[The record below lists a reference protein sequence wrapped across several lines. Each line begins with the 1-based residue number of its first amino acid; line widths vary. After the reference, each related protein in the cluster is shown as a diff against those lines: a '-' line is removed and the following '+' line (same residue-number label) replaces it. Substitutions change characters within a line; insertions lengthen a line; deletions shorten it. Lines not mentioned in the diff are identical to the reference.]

1 MSGRDLLAR
10 VPPAGGASPRGLGAS
25 QADEAHELMR
35 RLEQDVEAEPRF
47 TDAAPLGVV
56 LTETRIPTLYSG
68 SLVHIHEIQ
77 PGTQA
82 AGVPELRKDQLLVRV
97 NGDSILNLPYEM
109 VLELV
114 KKRPVQLTFASS
126 PHLDDDAGPYV
137 ASPDVRGASR
147 GAAAATAAA
156 DEYSVRIHNSGSFG
170 FNLQEVEHGDVV
182 VEGFSNAKP
191 EAAGV
196 QPGSVLLWV
205 EGHDVRGQ
213 GTDGVQ
219 RAIGLCRSAHTVE
232 FVFRKPA
239 VHPAAHLQPVLV
251 PFDCTFEER
260 DPLGLEFRPVAG
272 EGPGGVEEL
281 VVSNVA
287 PGSQAALKFPYVR
300 EEMQLQKVNGH
311 GISGVGLDEVKRMC
325 VGRPV
330 TLTIVDPHHAGAI
343 GLPGPAVGGAAHG
356 GAVPETSTI
365 LDRVDRLLSTPQ
377 AQVGPDSGRSV
388 DAPWHEA
395 APLLSSP
402 LSPATGPE
410 RERRLS
416 RRQSANDS
424 EPLAAGGRQRAHV
437 RDEHDDLLDRI
448 DQIRLRQV
456 YRSSGSPR
464 PAASEPSRSSRPH
477 RRAGWGARV
486 AAGDEVVAVA
496 GAGAEGGGAAS
507 ATEIDIAAR
516 RRAREQRR
524 AQRSRRQ

>member
-35 RLEQDVEAEPRF
+35 RLEQAVEAEPRF

-82 AGVPELRKDQLLVRV
+82 AGVSELRKDQLLVRV

-147 GAAAATAAA
+147 GAAAAAA

-170 FNLQEVEHGDVV
+170 FNLQEVEDGDVV
-182 VEGFSNAKP
+182 VEGFSNVKP

-239 VHPAAHLQPVLV
+239 VAPAAHLQPVLV

-272 EGPGGVEEL
+272 EPGGVEEL

-311 GISGVGLDEVKRMC
+311 GISGVGLDEVRRMC

-343 GLPGPAVGGAAHG
+343 GLPGPAVEGAAHG

-377 AQVGPDSGRSV
+377 APAGPDTGRSV

-395 APLLSSP
+395 APLLSSPLLSSP

-424 EPLAAGGRQRAHV
+424 EPLAAGGRQRAYV

-464 PAASEPSRSSRPH
+464 QAASEPSRSSRPH

-486 AAGDEVVAVA
+486 AAGDEVVAGA
-496 GAGAEGGGAAS
+496 GAGGGGAAS

-524 AQRSRRQ
+524 AQRSRR